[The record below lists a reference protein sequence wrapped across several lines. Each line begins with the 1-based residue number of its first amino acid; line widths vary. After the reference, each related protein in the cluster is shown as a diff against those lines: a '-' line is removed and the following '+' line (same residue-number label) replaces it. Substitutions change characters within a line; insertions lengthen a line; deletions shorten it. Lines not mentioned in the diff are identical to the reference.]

1 MSQISELKAS
11 VEEILNAL
19 HRLGPNR
26 VVALSTHKTKAL
38 IAEIEG
44 HARQVAKQLDAM
56 E

>member
-11 VEEILNAL
+11 VEEIINGL

-26 VVALSTHKTKAL
+26 VVALPTHKTKAL

-44 HARQVAKQLDAM
+44 HAKQLAKLLDAM